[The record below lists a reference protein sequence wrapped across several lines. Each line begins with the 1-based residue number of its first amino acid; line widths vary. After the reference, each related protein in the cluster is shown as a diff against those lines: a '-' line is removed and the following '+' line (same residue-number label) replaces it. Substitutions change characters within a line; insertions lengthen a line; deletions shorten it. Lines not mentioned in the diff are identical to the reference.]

1 MHADNPPC
9 RDQEYLMPCAE
20 ALLAGTLALMT
31 VQCRCHCERQRD
43 VMAQK
48 IISNLVNLEARLC
61 ADPLFSD
68 SFQAVVRNV
77 RQQWE
82 AQQPAAAMPAAQTDR
97 RLWHTTAESVH

>member
-1 MHADNPPC
+1 MPADNPMC

-31 VQCRCHCERQRD
+31 VQCRCHCERQRE
-43 VMAQK
+43 VMSQK

-61 ADPLFSD
+61 AHPLFSD

-82 AQQPAAAMPAAQTDR
+82 AQQPAAAMQAGQTDR
-97 RLWHTTAESVH
+97 RLWHTTAESVQ